1 MDLNNGFEQRRSIYD
16 IGNRQILPQN
26 EISSLIKHTL
36 KFAPSAFNSQSARV
50 VILFDKAYQKFWD
63 ITLTALSKVTP
74 PEKMDNTIAKISSF
88 KNGLGTIL
96 FFEDSQTV
104 AELQKNYPLYY
115 ENFPQWSLQS
125 NGMLQYMV
133 WLTLSM
139 HQIGASLHHYNPLID
154 ENIHSEYSIPENWQ
168 LLAQMPFGSIISPA
182 QDKTFLPIEERIK
195 IFN

>member
-139 HQIGASLHHYNPLID
+139 HQIGASLQHYNPLID
-154 ENIHSEYSIPENWQ
+154 
-168 LLAQMPFGSIISPA
+168 
-182 QDKTFLPIEERIK
+182 
-195 IFN
+195 